1 MLHKVVKY
9 DTDTYTGG
17 ADMKISVSLSEK
29 LVNQLDDFSS
39 ENGLSRSA
47 AISMAVTSFL
57 TSRETVS
64 AMRGLSDK
72 MQELI
77 SKGIPATQ
85 EEMAQL
91 DAISKV
97 ITMMK

>member
-1 MLHKVVKY
+1 
-9 DTDTYTGG
+9 
-17 ADMKISVSLSEK
+17 MKISVSLSEK
-29 LVNQLDDFSS
+29 LVNQLDSFSS

-57 TSRETVS
+57 SGRETVI

-72 MQELI
+72 LQELI
-77 SKGIPATQ
+77 SNGVPATQ
-85 EEMAQL
+85 EEIEQL
-91 DAISKV
+91 NAVSKV

>member
-1 MLHKVVKY
+1 
-9 DTDTYTGG
+9 
-17 ADMKISVSLSEK
+17 MKISVCLSEK
-29 LVNQLDDFSS
+29 LVNQLDSFSS

-57 TSRETVS
+57 SGRETVS

-72 MQELI
+72 LQELI
-77 SKGIPATQ
+77 SNGVPATQ
-85 EEMAQL
+85 EEIEQL
-91 DAISKV
+91 NAVSKV

>member
-1 MLHKVVKY
+1 
-9 DTDTYTGG
+9 
-17 ADMKISVSLSEK
+17 MKISVSLSEK
-29 LVNQLDDFSS
+29 LVNQLDSFSS

-57 TSRETVS
+57 SGRETVS

-72 MQELI
+72 LQELI
-77 SKGIPATQ
+77 SNGVPATQ
-85 EEMAQL
+85 EEIEQL
-91 DAISKV
+91 NAVSKV

>member
-1 MLHKVVKY
+1 
-9 DTDTYTGG
+9 
-17 ADMKISVSLSEK
+17 MKISVSLSEK
-29 LVNQLDDFSS
+29 LVNQLDSFSS

-57 TSRETVS
+57 NGRETVS

-72 MQELI
+72 LQELI
-77 SKGIPATQ
+77 SNGVPATK
-85 EEMAQL
+85 EEMEQL
-91 DAISKV
+91 NAVSKV

>member
-1 MLHKVVKY
+1 
-9 DTDTYTGG
+9 
-17 ADMKISVSLSEK
+17 MKISVSLSEK
-29 LVNQLDDFSS
+29 LVNQLDSFSS

-57 TSRETVS
+57 TGRETVS

-72 MQELI
+72 LQELI
-77 SKGIPATQ
+77 SNGVPATK
-85 EEMAQL
+85 EEMEQL
-91 DAISKV
+91 NAVSKV

>member
-1 MLHKVVKY
+1 
-9 DTDTYTGG
+9 
-17 ADMKISVSLSEK
+17 MKISVSLSEK
-29 LVNQLDDFSS
+29 LVNQLDSFSS

-57 TSRETVS
+57 AGTETVS

-72 MQELI
+72 LQELI
-77 SKGIPATQ
+77 SNGVPATQ
-85 EEMAQL
+85 EEIEQL
-91 DAISKV
+91 NAVSKV

>member
-1 MLHKVVKY
+1 
-9 DTDTYTGG
+9 
-17 ADMKISVSLSEK
+17 MKISVSLSEK
-29 LVNQLDDFSS
+29 LVNQLDSFSS

-57 TSRETVS
+57 TGRETVS

-72 MQELI
+72 LQELI
-77 SKGIPATQ
+77 SNGLPATK
-85 EEMAQL
+85 EEMEQL
-91 DAISKV
+91 NAVSKV

>member
-1 MLHKVVKY
+1 
-9 DTDTYTGG
+9 
-17 ADMKISVSLSEK
+17 MKISVSLSEK
-29 LVNQLDDFSS
+29 LVNQLDSFSS

-57 TSRETVS
+57 TGRETVS

-72 MQELI
+72 LQELI
-77 SKGIPATQ
+77 SNGVPATK
-85 EEMAQL
+85 EEMEQL
-91 DAISKV
+91 NAISKV

>member
-1 MLHKVVKY
+1 
-9 DTDTYTGG
+9 
-17 ADMKISVSLSEK
+17 MKISVSLSEK
-29 LVNQLDDFSS
+29 LVNQLDSFSS

-57 TSRETVS
+57 TGRETVS

-72 MQELI
+72 LQELI
-77 SKGIPATQ
+77 SNGVPATN
-85 EEMAQL
+85 EEMEQL
-91 DAISKV
+91 NAISKV

>member
-1 MLHKVVKY
+1 
-9 DTDTYTGG
+9 
-17 ADMKISVSLSEK
+17 MKISVSLSEK
-29 LVNQLDDFSS
+29 LVNQLDSFSS

-57 TSRETVS
+57 TGRETVS

-72 MQELI
+72 LQELI
-77 SKGIPATQ
+77 SNGVPATKD
-85 EEMAQL
+85 EMEQL
-91 DAISKV
+91 NAISKV

>member
-1 MLHKVVKY
+1 
-9 DTDTYTGG
+9 
-17 ADMKISVSLSEK
+17 MKISVSLSEK
-29 LVNQLDDFSS
+29 LVNQLDSFSS

-57 TSRETVS
+57 TGRETVS

-72 MQELI
+72 LQELI
-77 SKGIPATQ
+77 SNGVPATK
-85 EEMAQL
+85 EEMDQL
-91 DAISKV
+91 NAVSKV

>member
-1 MLHKVVKY
+1 
-9 DTDTYTGG
+9 
-17 ADMKISVSLSEK
+17 MKISVSLSEK
-29 LVNQLDDFSS
+29 LVNQLDSFSS

-57 TSRETVS
+57 TGSETVS

-72 MQELI
+72 LQELI
-77 SKGIPATQ
+77 SNGVPATK
-85 EEMAQL
+85 EEMEQL
-91 DAISKV
+91 NAVSKV

>member
-1 MLHKVVKY
+1 
-9 DTDTYTGG
+9 
-17 ADMKISVSLSEK
+17 MKISVSLSDK
-29 LVNQLDDFSS
+29 LVSQLDAFSD

-57 TSRETVS
+57 TGRETVS

-72 MQELI
+72 LQELVAN
-77 SKGIPATQ
+77 GAPATT
-85 EEMAQL
+85 EEIAQL

-97 ITMMK
+97 IGMMGK